1 MGFLGAKA
9 AGHIVHDCTPI
20 TEHMAHGRRTC
31 FVDIGL
37 RAREKKAGPRRVRSM
52 GVSGHT
58 SQV

>member
-20 TEHMAHGRRTC
+20 TEHMAYGRRTC

-37 RAREKKAGPRRVRSM
+37 RAREKKAGP
-52 GVSGHT
+52 
-58 SQV
+58 